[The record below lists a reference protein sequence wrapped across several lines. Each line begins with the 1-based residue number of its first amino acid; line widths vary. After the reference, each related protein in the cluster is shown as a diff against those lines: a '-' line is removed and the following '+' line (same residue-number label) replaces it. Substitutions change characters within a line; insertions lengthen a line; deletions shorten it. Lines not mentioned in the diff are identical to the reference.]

1 MATHLPISSIVT
13 SHTLITRTGTTHI
26 TAINTNI
33 PVNSPTTNG
42 PSTGFVNPTIG
53 RGNDGI
59 LGLFIDGQ
67 ANE

>member
-1 MATHLPISSIVT
+1 MAIHLPILSIVT
-13 SHTLITRTGTTHI
+13 SHILITRTGTTHI